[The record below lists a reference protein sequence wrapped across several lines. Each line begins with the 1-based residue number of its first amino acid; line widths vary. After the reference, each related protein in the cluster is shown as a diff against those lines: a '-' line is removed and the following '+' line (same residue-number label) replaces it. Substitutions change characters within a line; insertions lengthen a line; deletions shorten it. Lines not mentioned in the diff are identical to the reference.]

1 VVELLDGSDNAKRT
15 IRVEN
20 GKASFT
26 NLDPGTYYARLFID
40 RNDNLKW
47 DTGNV
52 LDRVQ
57 PEEVYYY
64 PKKID
69 VKANW
74 DVEQQ
79 WDIYELALDAQKP
92 KAIKKNKPKLKK
104 GEKEAKDDD
113 DIEYDEWG
121 EPIDKTS
128 GTSRNNS
135 SSSFSGLNGL
145 SRNGFQTTGSGRSTR

>member
-1 VVELLDGSDNAKRT
+1 
-15 IRVEN
+15 
-20 GKASFT
+20 
-26 NLDPGTYYARLFID
+26 
-40 RNDNLKW
+40 
-47 DTGNV
+47 
-52 LDRVQ
+52 
-57 PEEVYYY
+57 
-64 PKKID
+64 

-74 DVEQQ
+74 DIEQQ
-79 WDIYELALDAQKP
+79 WNIYELALDAQKP